1 MQYNRFLEKDIE
13 TLRKEANR
21 LQDMTEKDQPLRNAA
36 ELYIYNNDLAQE
48 IETFSTRIK
57 EQACRI
63 ETILDDLP
71 SCSNREEIALYLVS
85 TAQALDAEVQSIQNI
100 LDAKQQALRT
110 QSTAGGSQ
118 AGVIQNAISWVK
130 QYVVPILKK
139 IMANVWQIL
148 SGLLTPKGWKV
159 KGGIGTSFL
168 GLANAELEI
177 TFGPRYAHNQANA
190 ADR

>member
-21 LQDMTEKDQPLRNAA
+21 LQNMIENDQPLRKAA
-36 ELYIYNNDLAQE
+36 ELYHNDLAQE

-85 TAQALDAEVQSIQNI
+85 TAQALDAEVQSTQNI

-110 QSTAGGSQ
+110 QSTAGGSAQ
-118 AGVIQNAISWVK
+118 AGVIQGAISWVK
-130 QYVVPILKK
+130 QHVVPILKK
-139 IMANVWQIL
+139 IMAKVWQIL

-177 TFGPRYAHNQANA
+177 TFGP
-190 ADR
+190 